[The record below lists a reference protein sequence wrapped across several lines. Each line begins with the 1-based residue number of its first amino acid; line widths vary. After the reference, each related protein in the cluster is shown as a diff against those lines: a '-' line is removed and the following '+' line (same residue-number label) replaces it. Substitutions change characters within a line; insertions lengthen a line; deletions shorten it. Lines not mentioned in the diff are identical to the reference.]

1 MGYKDGD
8 FDEDDYL
15 LEGPTEEQKLE
26 WFNEN
31 NIREKDQLISEME
44 YERSKVRREAESDR
58 EHSAAY
64 YAVMDKLFDRL
75 ITKTKQTRL
84 FNHLEDWWA
93 YQFSISSD
101 GGIVELQY
109 TGYASFNEKGHQT
122 GAVIDEFFEV
132 IHVPCR
138 LLTVEEYAQLYKVE
152 TGTVR
157 QWIRRG
163 KIRTAKKYGNEWR
176 IPELTDVPQR
186 GYKMGQYQWKE
197 ELTDV
202 PESYEYMK
210 SPAIA
215 TFYQDKEDTKLFH
228 FKLSRK
234 DDFRE
239 TTLSLPEREK
249 LELYLIAH
257 PLVKYLPETE
267 TYG

>member
-1 MGYKDGD
+1 MGYRDGD

-15 LEGPTEEQKLE
+15 PEGPTEKQKLE

-31 NIREKDQLISEME
+31 NIRQKDQLISEME
-44 YERSKVRREAESDR
+44 YDRGEIKRRAENDR

-64 YAVMDKLFDRL
+64 YAVLDHMYEQL
-75 ITKTKQTRL
+75 IAKTQRTHL
-84 FNHLEDWWA
+84 FNKLEEWWA
-93 YQFSISSD
+93 YTYSISHE
-101 GGIVELQY
+101 GAIVELQY
-109 TGYASFNEKGHQT
+109 TSWAQFNEKGDEI
-122 GAVIDEFFEV
+122 GALVSESFEV
-132 IHVPCR
+132 VNVPCR
-138 LLTVEEYAQLYKVE
+138 LLTVEEYAQLYRVE

-186 GYKMGQYQWKE
+186 GYKFGQYQWKE

-202 PESYEYMK
+202 PEGYEYMK
-210 SPAIA
+210 APAIA
-215 TFYQDKEDTKLFH
+215 TFYQDKEKTKLFH
-228 FKLSRK
+228 FKVSRK
-234 DDFRE
+234 NDFNE
-239 TTLSLPEREK
+239 TTLSTPERER

-257 PLVKYLPETE
+257 PLVKYLPDNE